1 MGNLLRYAVQSKKKD
16 LINKLIK
23 RGIYKKNDKHLYE
36 LTLSELEKEY
46 ELYNLMS
53 TSKGRYYL

>member
-1 MGNLLRYAVQSKKKD
+1 MGNLLRNAVYLKKQN

-23 RGIYKKNDKHLYE
+23 FGIYKKNSKQLYE

-46 ELYNLMS
+46 RLYLDTNGLA
-53 TSKGRYYL
+53 